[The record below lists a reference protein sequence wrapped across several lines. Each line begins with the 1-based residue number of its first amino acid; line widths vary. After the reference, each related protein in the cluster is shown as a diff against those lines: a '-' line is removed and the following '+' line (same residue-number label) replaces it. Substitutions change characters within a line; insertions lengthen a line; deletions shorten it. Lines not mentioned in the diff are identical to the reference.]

1 MIHVYFVAS
10 VLKNMYKVMAVN
22 GEKVLETYCASACPR
37 DSQNFNNTHKVSSK
51 ILRQWARQTAN
62 MLGREYSDNE
72 NYKVVECRWD
82 KIPS

>member
-10 VLKNMYKVMAVN
+10 VLKNGYKVMAMRDK
-22 GEKVLETYCASACPR
+22 KVLETYHASACPR

-62 MLGREYSDNE
+62 MLGREHSDNE
-72 NYKVVECRWD
+72 NYKAVECRWD
-82 KIPS
+82 NIPD